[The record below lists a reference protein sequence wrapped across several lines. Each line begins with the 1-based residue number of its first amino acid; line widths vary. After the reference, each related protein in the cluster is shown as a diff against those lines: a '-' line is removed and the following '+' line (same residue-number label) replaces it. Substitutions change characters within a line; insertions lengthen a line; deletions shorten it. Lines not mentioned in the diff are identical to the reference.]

1 MENQVN
7 LYQPLALFV
16 PESAG
21 DSNALLML
29 TLQAVGQTF
38 PLLSHLLDVVGRSKL
53 SPSRIEQISTDA
65 EGRTAADALKFLF
78 TKFGSDK
85 SAGHNYHHL
94 YGEILKNK
102 ADISHVLEIGLGTNN
117 LDVVSNMG
125 TGGVPGAS
133 LRAFREYLPKATLF
147 GADID
152 KRILFQEDRIQT
164 YFVDQTD
171 LTSLESL
178 GKNIP
183 DFMDLIVD
191 DGLHAPNAN
200 LAVLAFSL
208 KRLKHRG
215 WLVIEDIPERAAP
228 LWEVVAALL
237 PDAFACRL
245 LRDEGG
251 LVFAVQRQEAPADP
265 HKQGNAAAY
274 GSPGRAYQTR
284 GALAQAEASLLVH
297 LELYQSLGRKEDV
310 AAAYGYL
317 GNVYHAHGDLGQA
330 EAMHKKALEV
340 YAALGRKEGMAAAYG
355 YLGNVYQAH
364 GDLGQAEAMHEKAL
378 ELYDALGRKEGMAT
392 AYGYLGIV
400 HQTRGDLAQAEAMQK
415 KALVLSEALGR
426 KEGVAAAYA
435 NLGLVNQA
443 RGDLEQAAAMYKK
456 SIDLFHQ
463 LGGTPQVQQLRALL
477 DQLSLARAASAAR
490 PRS

>member
-38 PLLSHLLDVVGRSKL
+38 PLLNHLLGVVGRTKL
-53 SPSRIEQISTDA
+53 SPVRIEQLFTDA
-65 EGRTAADALKFLF
+65 EGKAAADVLKLLF

-85 SAGHNYHHL
+85 STGHNYHHL
-94 YGEILKNK
+94 YGEILKDK
-102 ADISHVLEIGLGTNN
+102 DDISHVLEIGLGTNN

-125 TGGVPGAS
+125 TRGMPGAS
-133 LRAFREYLPKATLF
+133 LRAFREYLPNATIF

-183 DFMDLIVD
+183 DFMDLIID
-191 DGLHAPNAN
+191 DGLHSPNAN
-200 LAVLAFSL
+200 LAVLAFGL
-208 KRLKHRG
+208 KKLKNHG
-215 WLVIEDIPERAAP
+215 WLVIEDIPERAVP

-237 PDAFACRL
+237 PDTFASRL

-265 HKQGNAAAY
+265 YKEGMAAAY
-274 GSPGRAYQTR
+274 GNERVYQTR
-284 GALAQAEASLLVH
+284 GDVAQAEASLLVH
-297 LELYQSLGRKEDV
+297 LELYEALGRKEDV

-317 GNVYHAHGDLGQA
+317 GIVYQTHGDLAQA
-330 EAMHKKALEV
+330 EAMYK
-340 YAALGRKEGMAAAYG
+340 
-355 YLGNVYQAH
+355 
-364 GDLGQAEAMHEKAL
+364 KAL
-378 ELYDALGRKEGMAT
+378 ELYEALGRKEGMAT
-392 AYGYLGIV
+392 AYGYVGIV
-400 HQTRGDLAQAEAMQK
+400 YQTRGDLAQAEAMQK
-415 KALVLSEALGR
+415 KALELNEALGR
-426 KEGVAAAYA
+426 KEGMAAAYG
-435 NLGLVNQA
+435 NLGLVYQT
-443 RGDLEQAAAMYKK
+443 RGDLAQAAAMHKKALELNEALGRKEGMAAAYGNLGRVYRTRGDLVQAEAMYKK
-456 SIDLFHQ
+456 SIALFQ
-463 LGGTPQVQQLRALL
+463 KLGATPQVQQVQASL
-477 DQLSLARAASAAR
+477 DQLAVARATSAAGK
-490 PRS
+490 